1 MEVKNCKGCGRL
13 YNHISGPKLCPEC
26 RKKLEEKF
34 QEVKE
39 YIRNNSQ
46 AALSDIAKENDVT
59 VAQLKQWV
67 REERLTFSNDSPVTL
82 DCENCGAPI
91 RTGRFCDNCKSTL
104 KNEISSAITKPRLE
118 PQQKKQREKE
128 RMRFLDND

>member
-1 MEVKNCKGCGRL
+1 MDVRNCKGCGRL
-13 YNHISGPKLCPEC
+13 YNYLPGPRLCPEC

-39 YIRNNSQ
+39 YLRDNPN
-46 AALSDIAKENDVT
+46 APLSTVAEDNEVS

-67 REERLTFSNDSPVTL
+67 REERLTFSDDSPVSL

-91 RTGRFCDNCKSTL
+91 KTGRFCENCKSTL
-104 KNEISSAITKPRLE
+104 KNEIGSAIHRPKLE
-118 PQQKKQREKE
+118 PQKKEKRDRD
-128 RMRFLDND
+128 RMRFLDKD